1 MSTTFVIVRHGQT
14 AWNKEERFR
23 GRADLP
29 LDETGL
35 CQVDAAARRI
45 AAQYQ
50 PAAILASP
58 LQRTMQTASPIADA
72 CGLAAQ
78 ADDRLLDLDY
88 GTFSGLR
95 PSEAE
100 ALYPQLYRT
109 WIEAPHLV
117 RFPQGESLDD
127 VRARLEELTD
137 QALRRYP
144 DRQIILVSHLVVCR
158 ILLCSLLGLP
168 SSYFWR
174 FQVDP
179 ASLSV
184 VAIEGERARLVTAN
198 DTCHLSV

>member
-1 MSTTFVIVRHGQT
+1 MGATFIIVRHGQT

-35 CQVDAAARRI
+35 RQADAAARRV
-45 AAQYQ
+45 AARYR

-58 LQRTMQTASPIADA
+58 LQRTMRTAAPIADA
-72 CGLAAQ
+72 CKLTVQ

-88 GTFSGLR
+88 GAFSGLR

-100 ALYPQLYRT
+100 ALYPEVYRT
-109 WIEAPHLV
+109 WVEAPHLV

-127 VRARLEELTD
+127 VRARVEELTGQMLQRCPD
-137 QALRRYP
+137 Q
-144 DRQIILVSHLVVCR
+144 QIILVSHLVVCR
-158 ILLCSLLGLP
+158 ILLCSLLGL
-168 SSYFWR
+168 SNSYFWR

-184 VAIEGERARLVTAN
+184 VTVEGERARLVTAN
-198 DTCHLSV
+198 DACHLSV

>member
-1 MSTTFVIVRHGQT
+1 MGTTFVIVRHGQT

-35 CQVDAAARRI
+35 RQADAAARRI
-45 AAQYQ
+45 AARYQ

-72 CGLAAQ
+72 CGLTVQ

-88 GTFSGLR
+88 GAFSGLR

-137 QALRRYP
+137 QTLQRYP

-158 ILLCSLLGLP
+158 VLLCSLLGLP
-168 SSYFWR
+168 NSDFWR

-184 VAIEGERARLVTAN
+184 VVVESERARLVTAN
-198 DTCHLSV
+198 DTCHLSA

>member
-1 MSTTFVIVRHGQT
+1 MGTTFVIVRHGQT

-35 CQVDAAARRI
+35 RQADAAARRI
-45 AAQYQ
+45 AARYQ

-58 LQRTMQTASPIADA
+58 LQRTIQTASPIADA
-72 CGLAAQ
+72 CGLTAQ

-88 GTFSGLR
+88 GAFSGLR

-137 QALRRYP
+137 QMLQRYP

-158 ILLCSLLGLP
+158 VLLCSLLGLP
-168 SSYFWR
+168 NSYLWR

-184 VAIEGERARLVTAN
+184 VVVEGERVRLVTAN